1 MNYYFNKKFAG
12 IDFDEGV
19 EMVTERLTQE
29 GFGVL
34 TEIDVKATFKKKLDV
49 DFRNYKILGA
59 CNPPSAFKALNTEA
73 VIGLMLPC
81 NVVVE
86 EDEDGYISISAID
99 PVSTMQVADNAKL
112 MEVAVFISE
121 RLKKVIDSL

>member
-12 IDFDEGV
+12 IEFDEGV
-19 EMVTERLTQE
+19 EMVTERLAQE

-59 CNPPSAFKALNTEA
+59 CNPPSAFKALNAEA

-99 PVSTMQVADNAKL
+99 PVSTMQIANNAKL

>member
-12 IDFDEGV
+12 IEFDEGV
-19 EMVTERLTQE
+19 EMVTEKLEQE

-34 TEIDVKATFKKKLDV
+34 TEIDVQATFKKKLGIN
-49 DFRNYKILGA
+49 FRRYKILGA
-59 CNPPSAFKALNTEA
+59 CNPPSAFKALNAEHA
-73 VIGLMLPC
+73 SGLMLPC

-99 PVSTMQVADNAKL
+99 PVLTMQIADNAKL

-121 RLKKVIDSL
+121 RLKKVIGSL